1 MRRTLITA
9 LLCSAAVSL
18 TGCMA
23 MIFGTAD
30 QLNKVSVGMTRDEVI
45 HTLGEPKSISA
56 SGDLEYLQ
64 YRWVK
69 TVIAADG
76 NFPDDYFIAIRNGR
90 VVSYGK
96 KGDFDSA
103 RPPTQHLEVNETVK
117 GLEPRQQSGDLYTN
131 LEKLKALKDEGVITD
146 AEFQAQK
153 TKLLRAQ

>member
-1 MRRTLITA
+1 
-9 LLCSAAVSL
+9 
-18 TGCMA
+18 MA

-30 QLNKVSVGMTRDEVI
+30 QLNKVSVGMARDEVI

-76 NFPDDYFIAIRNGR
+76 NFPDDYFVAIRDGR
-90 VVSYGK
+90 VVSYGR
-96 KGDFDSA
+96 KGDFGSA
-103 RPPTQHLEVNETVK
+103 SAPTQRVDVNETAK
-117 GLEPRQQSGDLYTN
+117 RLGPRQQNGDLYTN